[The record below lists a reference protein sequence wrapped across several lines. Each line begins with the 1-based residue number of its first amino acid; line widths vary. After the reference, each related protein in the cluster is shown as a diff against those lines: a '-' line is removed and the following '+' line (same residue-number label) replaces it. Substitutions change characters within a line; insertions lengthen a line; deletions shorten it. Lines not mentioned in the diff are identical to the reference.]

1 MKVRHPKFGG
11 AFTLIEVMLSIFIL
25 SVALLGASGYR
36 YYAVLDAQKAAAQTE
51 AARIG
56 LLICES
62 WRGVGG
68 SETYDPTAHL
78 SSDLQISVPSSIED
92 YDFTSESGLGPE
104 PQGHALLGRYKV
116 ALNKGTC
123 YPTLSYKDTGTG
135 LRILNVVVAW
145 PQRGYAEG
153 DTGNDYWCPG
163 SRTYK
168 LFKLTTYVSD

>member
-36 YYAVLDAQKAAAQTE
+36 YYATLDAEKADAHIE
-51 AARIG
+51 AARVG

-62 WRGVGG
+62 WRGMGG

-78 SSDLQISVPSSIED
+78 SSDLPITVPSGADD
-92 YDFTSESGLGPE
+92 YDFTGESGQGPE

-153 DTGNDYWCPG
+153 DTGNAYWAP
-163 SRTYK
+163 SARTYK